1 MAYKLAEEDK
11 LCGVIYPTYEG
22 FSPIPKATCD
32 MLAPKCDTTE
42 IVVKCKDNQS
52 EEDKKPESQSGSAS
66 ASASESSSESNSV
79 SGSASESNSVSEST
93 SESNSTS
100 ESQASTSESTSES
113 TSTGSTSTSESNS
126 QSESTS
132 ESTTST
138 SDSTSVSTSN
148 SQSDST
154 SKSDST
160 STSES
165 TSTSD
170 SKSDST
176 STSTSDSTSVNS
188 STSTS
193 NSTSESTTSI
203 SNSQSESTLV
213 STSES
218 KSESISASGSTSLSN
233 STSTSTSVSNSL
245 STTEPPSE
253 SELASTSLSE
263 ISSEEFVA
271 HSNEISTIED
281 SLIRVTSILNGML
294 NEEIYVRRGN
304 PYKPMYLKET
314 VLNALS
320 RANSIYA
327 DKLYLSENLTVN
339 DVHID
344 PKYKMDSEH
353 EPNRVPLVFDITLPW
368 GGRRTMVVPTFVR
381 YLDEDIEKPEPDIY
395 LEYNG
400 EYVPELT
407 KEKYDSILD
416 NTKFIF
422 GQAIFDGDTLISLRN
437 TGGNELTKEDL
448 TNFEEVANKTLE
460 DKLNEGRPES
470 SRYKVKS
477 KLIQTHQVGDNV
489 YNNKYVNIFIL
500 NLQITHPEGFVNN
513 TDSVVT
519 TAIVDTL

>member
-22 FSPIPKATCD
+22 FSPIPKATCE
-32 MLAPKCDTTE
+32 MLESKCEQT
-42 IVVKCKDNQS
+42 IIVKCKDNQS

-79 SGSASESNSVSEST
+79 SDSVSEST
-93 SESNSTS
+93 SM
-100 ESQASTSESTSES
+100 
-113 TSTGSTSTSESNS
+113 
-126 QSESTS
+126 S
-132 ESTTST
+132 ESTTS
-138 SDSTSVSTSN
+138 V
-148 SQSDST
+148 
-154 SKSDST
+154 
-160 STSES
+160 
-165 TSTSD
+165 
-170 SKSDST
+170 
-176 STSTSDSTSVNS
+176 
-188 STSTS
+188 
-193 NSTSESTTSI
+193 
-203 SNSQSESTLV
+203 SNSQSESTLM

-233 STSTSTSVSNSL
+233 STTTSTSVSNSL

-271 HSNEISTIED
+271 HSNEISTIEN

-320 RANSIYA
+320 KANSIYA

-353 EPNRVPLVFDITLPW
+353 EPDRVPLVFDITLPW

-381 YLDEDIEKPEPDIY
+381 YLDEDIEKPKPDKY
-395 LEYNG
+395 LEDHG
-400 EYVPELT
+400 ENVPKLT

-416 NTKFIF
+416 NTQFLF
-422 GQAIFDGDTLISLRN
+422 GKAIFNGDTLISLRN
-437 TGGNELTKEDL
+437 TDGNEITKEDI
-448 TNFEEVANKTLE
+448 TNLEEYANKTLE

-477 KLIQTHQVGDNV
+477 KLVQINQVGNNV
-489 YNNKYVNIFIL
+489 YNDKSINIFNL
-500 NLQITHPEGFVNN
+500 SLQITHPEGFVGKSSIIVN
-513 TDSVVT
+513 TVT
-519 TAIVDTL
+519 IETL